1 MTVPMAPPLRQL
13 ADKQRAIHCR
23 ATAPSRDV
31 WIATQE
37 PMTVKESIPLACS
50 GRAGRRCARSTVWW
64 QFGHILCRRQWRWLT
79 LQRNGV
85 FDVCCLRRR
94 CFARPHNVSTRA
106 GAGRGCQS

>member
-31 WIATQE
+31 WIATQK

-64 QFGHILCRRQWRWLT
+64 QFGHILCRRQCQCRT
-79 LQRNGV
+79 LQQKGA
-85 FDVCCLRRR
+85 FDVCCLRR
-94 CFARPHNVSTRA
+94 CFAKWHNVSTHA